1 MAEIYDAY
9 IANRENAEKG
19 ENTEKVSF
27 RLGDTDYRIIL
38 TKRRANKYSVIHC
51 KGSDVIWEQHPM
63 VPRLT
68 GRLYDGEVEFIE
80 HFSED
85 RGYVT
90 VFVVKGKPN
99 SITGLDEGI
108 FASFAKFD
116 KHRINVMSE
125 SRFKEL

>member
-1 MAEIYDAY
+1 
-9 IANRENAEKG
+9 
-19 ENTEKVSF
+19 
-27 RLGDTDYRIIL
+27 
-38 TKRRANKYSVIHC
+38 
-51 KGSDVIWEQHPM
+51 M

-108 FASFAKFD
+108 FASFARFD